1 MKITRVIYIMRRA
14 TRRINYYSL
23 AFMLALVL
31 ALGLALRLALAFYSS
46 YMKEGFDEPSQIVED
61 ALQTF
66 RTGVQ
71 NFQDAK
77 YISDNLVIT
86 DNNELTIKK
95 NIIDPTVNKI
105 NIIIASADSNV
116 NRLFAQAQSPTT
128 AESPTQS
135 PEPEPANAEP
145 VPFNPDSLPPSGVR
159 AISI

>member
-1 MKITRVIYIMRRA
+1 MKITRVVYIMRRA

-23 AFMLALVL
+23 AFMLALML
-31 ALGLALRLALAFYSS
+31 ALGLGLAFYSS
-46 YMKEGFDEPSQIVED
+46 HMKEGFDEPSQIVED

-86 DNNELTIKK
+86 DNKELTIKK
-95 NIIDPTVNKI
+95 EIIDPAVNKI
-105 NIIIASADSNV
+105 SIEIESANSKMNA
-116 NRLFAQAQSPTT
+116 LFAPPPPPPPPPAELPLTKQARD
-128 AESPTQS
+128 
-135 PEPEPANAEP
+135 NKEP
-145 VPFNPDSLPPSGVR
+145 VPLPPPGVR

>member
-1 MKITRVIYIMRRA
+1 MRRA

-46 YMKEGFDEPSQIVED
+46 HMKEGFDEPSKIVED
-61 ALQTF
+61 ALKTF

-77 YISDNLVIT
+77 YISDNLELT
-86 DNNELTIKK
+86 DNNELRMKK
-95 NIIDPTVNKI
+95 EIIDPAVNKI
-105 NIIIASADSNV
+105 SIEIASADSKMNA
-116 NRLFAQAQSPTT
+116 LFAPALPQAESQAQ
-128 AESPTQS
+128 TQS
-135 PEPEPANAEP
+135 PEPANAEP

>member
-1 MKITRVIYIMRRA
+1 MRRA

-23 AFMLALVL
+23 AFMLSLVL
-31 ALGLALRLALAFYSS
+31 ALMLGLAFYSS
-46 YMKEGFDEPSQIVED
+46 HMKEGFEEPSKIVED

-86 DNNELTIKK
+86 DNKELTIKK
-95 NIIDPTVNKI
+95 EIIDPAVNKI
-105 NIIIASADSNV
+105 SIEIESANSKMNA
-116 NRLFAQAQSPTT
+116 LFAPPPPPPP
-128 AESPTQS
+128 AEPPSTK
-135 PEPEPANAEP
+135 PEPLNENSA
-145 VPFNPDSLPPSGVR
+145 PFESKYLPPLDVR